1 MKKTIMLFAI
11 ILFLGM
17 FSCSKS
23 KTISQVTYGCFITE
37 IANDG
42 IIESPEK
49 DWWQSNESNVD
60 KIKEI
65 TIFDKHCMAKYV
77 YSVFVYWG
85 PKIVD
90 CYKSDED
97 NLMVY
102 LFRDGSFAGFHK
114 FFEKGYYYDDGN
126 LEDSYDYARNLAI
139 KYAKDYIDVEEYVI
153 EEKISDYSLQSD
165 NIKTNLYTFYFVK
178 YIDSFRTSDCLS
190 ITITSKGDIRTV
202 NIGCREVFID
212 YPNISVDNES
222 LTSTIDTKLKESYLK
237 YPYLSYEIE
246 RQTLTVTPQGSLAVV
261 SDIHVSVGNSKSDD
275 NIQNTAV
282 ILTTILE

>member
-17 FSCSKS
+17 ISCSKS
-23 KTISQVTYGCFITE
+23 KTINQVTYGCFITE

-65 TIFDKHCMAKYV
+65 TIFDKHCMAKYDH
-77 YSVFVYWG
+77 SVFVYWG

-126 LEDSYDYARNLAI
+126 LEDSYGYARNLAI
-139 KYAKDYIDVEEYVI
+139 KYAKDYIDVEEYDDGIERIKSLAKEIESMKGHILDDENTLLKYVKADDELSQLEERLYVYTLIKYYDEKSRLKDKEYSIYSI
-153 EEKISDYSLQSD
+153 EEQQALGGYDLD
-165 NIKTNLYTFYFVK
+165 EEN
-178 YIDSFRTSDCLS
+178 DSSIVRLFRNFF
-190 ITITSKGDIRTV
+190 G
-202 NIGCREVFID
+202 
-212 YPNISVDNES
+212 
-222 LTSTIDTKLKESYLK
+222 
-237 YPYLSYEIE
+237 
-246 RQTLTVTPQGSLAVV
+246 
-261 SDIHVSVGNSKSDD
+261 
-275 NIQNTAV
+275 
-282 ILTTILE
+282 